1 MMKNLDI
8 LFRQMPDTAVIT
20 DAYGYVLDFNRNDKV
35 TGLKKGLRLAK
46 LIPDMFTQKESNVE
60 IGDYIYSRV
69 VSSVSSGKQTIGYT
83 VIFTDITEEVILE
96 RQNEDRG
103 RELRAL
109 TKAKSDANRKLAE
122 YALEVKNLSDY
133 AEQLRIAR
141 SIHDDSGHAV
151 TEIHTICQMCLQ
163 LMDKDIQTYRE
174 LIEEGIHICRKASA
188 GGEMENY
195 SSLKELAET
204 FFRRGSIENHV
215 TCEGEEPAFMKEK
228 YEAVSRLL
236 KEAYHNTME
245 HSLGDA
251 MDISLTGSE
260 GSFTLTI
267 RDNGSFRGPLEK
279 GFGLMAME
287 EYVRA
292 SDGEIRF
299 LTEEGKGFGI
309 VVIWRGHEGED

>member
-1 MMKNLDI
+1 MMNLDV

-35 TGLKKGLRLAK
+35 AGLKKGIRLTK
-46 LIPDMFTQKESNVE
+46 LIPDVFAQKEGNVE
-60 IGDYIYSRV
+60 IGDYAYNCV
-69 VSSVSSGKQTIGYT
+69 VSPVSSGNQTIGYT
-83 VIFTDITEEVILE
+83 VIFTDVTEEVILE

-109 TKAKSDANRKLAE
+109 TQAKSDANRKLAE
-122 YALEVKNLSDY
+122 YAMEVKNLSDY

-163 LMDKDIQTYRE
+163 LMDKDIKAYRE
-174 LIEEGIHICRKASA
+174 LIGEGINICKKASS
-188 GGEMENY
+188 GGETENY

-204 FFRRGSIENHV
+204 FFRRGSIENQV
-215 TCEGEEPAFMKEK
+215 VSEGVEPAFMKEK
-228 YEAVSRLL
+228 YETVSRIL

-251 MDISLTGSE
+251 MDVRLVGSE
-260 GSFTLTI
+260 DCFTLTI

-292 SDGEIRF
+292 SGGEIRF
-299 LTEEGKGFGI
+299 LTEEGKGFGM
-309 VVIWRGHEGED
+309 VVTWRGHERED

>member
-1 MMKNLDI
+1 MKNLDV

-20 DAYGYVLDFNRNDKV
+20 DAYGYVLDFNRKDKV
-35 TGLKKGLRLAK
+35 TGLKKGLRLTK
-46 LIPDMFTQKESNVE
+46 LIPDMFTQKEGNVE
-60 IGDYIYSRV
+60 IGDYVYSRI
-69 VSSVSSGKQTIGYT
+69 VSPVRSGNQTIGYT
-83 VIFTDITEEVILE
+83 VIFTDVTEEVILE
-96 RQNEDRG
+96 RQNKDRG

-163 LMDKDIQTYRE
+163 LMDKDIQAYRE
-174 LIEEGIHICRKASA
+174 LIGEGIHICRRASA
-188 GGEMENY
+188 GGETENY
-195 SSLKELAET
+195 SSLRELTET

-215 TCEGEEPAFMKEK
+215 SSEGEEPAFMKEK
-228 YEAVSRLL
+228 YETVSRIL
-236 KEAYHNTME
+236 KEAYTME

-251 MDISLTGSE
+251 MDVKLAGSE
-260 GSFTLTI
+260 GKFTLTV

-287 EYVRA
+287 EYVNA
-292 SDGEIRF
+292 SGGEIRF

-309 VVIWRGHEGED
+309 VVTWRENEREG

>member
-1 MMKNLDI
+1 MKNLDI

-35 TGLKKGLRLAK
+35 TGLKKGLRLTK

-69 VSSVSSGKQTIGYT
+69 VSAVSSGKQTIGYT

-109 TKAKSDANRKLAE
+109 TTAKSDANRKLAE

-163 LMDKDIQTYRE
+163 LMDKDIQACRE
-174 LIEEGIHICRKASA
+174 LIEEGIRICRKASA
-188 GGEMENY
+188 GGEMETY

-228 YEAVSRLL
+228 YEVVSRLL

-251 MDISLTGSE
+251 MDISLTGRE

>member
-1 MMKNLDI
+1 MKNLDI
-8 LFRQMPDTAVIT
+8 LFRQMSDTAVIT

-35 TGLKKGLRLAK
+35 TGLKKGLRLTK
-46 LIPDMFTQKESNVE
+46 LIPDMFTQKEGNIE
-60 IGDYIYSRV
+60 IGDYVYSRI
-69 VSSVSSGKQTIGYT
+69 VSPVSSGNHTIGYT
-83 VIFTDITEEVILE
+83 VIFMDVTEEVILE
-96 RQNEDRG
+96 RQNKDRG

-109 TKAKSDANRKLAE
+109 TQAKSDANQKLAE

-163 LMDKDIQTYRE
+163 LMDKDIQAYRE
-174 LIEEGIHICRKASA
+174 LIEEGIDICRRALA
-188 GGEMENY
+188 GGELENY
-195 SSLKELAET
+195 SSLRELAET
-204 FFRRGSIENHV
+204 FFRRGSIEHHV
-215 TCEGEEPAFMKEK
+215 SSEGEEPAFMKEK
-228 YEAVSRLL
+228 YETVSRIL

-251 MDISLTGSE
+251 MEVKLEGNIGSY
-260 GSFTLTI
+260 TVMI

-292 SDGEIRF
+292 SGGEIRF

-309 VVIWRGHEGED
+309 VVTWRGHEGED

>member
-1 MMKNLDI
+1 MKNLDV

-20 DAYGYVLDFNRNDKV
+20 DAYGYVLDFNRKDKV
-35 TGLKKGLRLAK
+35 TGLKKGLRLTK
-46 LIPDMFTQKESNVE
+46 LIPDMFTQKEGNVE
-60 IGDYIYSRV
+60 IGDYVYSRI
-69 VSSVSSGKQTIGYT
+69 VSPVRSGNQTIGYT
-83 VIFTDITEEVILE
+83 VIFTDVTEEVILE
-96 RQNEDRG
+96 RQNKDRG

-163 LMDKDIQTYRE
+163 LMDKDIQAYRE
-174 LIEEGIHICRKASA
+174 LIGEGIHICRRASA
-188 GGEMENY
+188 GGETENY
-195 SSLKELAET
+195 SSLRELTET

-215 TCEGEEPAFMKEK
+215 SSEGEEPAFMKEK
-228 YEAVSRLL
+228 YETVSRIL

-251 MDISLTGSE
+251 MDVKLAGSE
-260 GSFTLTI
+260 GKFTLTV

-287 EYVRA
+287 EYVKA
-292 SDGEIRF
+292 SNGEIRF

-309 VVIWRGHEGED
+309 VVTWRENEREG